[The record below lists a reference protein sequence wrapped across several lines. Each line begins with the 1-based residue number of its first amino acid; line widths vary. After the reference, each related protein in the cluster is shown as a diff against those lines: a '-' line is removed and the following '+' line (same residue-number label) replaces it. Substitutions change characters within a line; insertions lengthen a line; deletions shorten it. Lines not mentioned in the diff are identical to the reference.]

1 MSINKILDN
10 LLMDYICVSY
20 LFLNFN
26 IFIMS
31 KATPLNKI
39 RNIGIIAHI
48 DAGKTTCTERILYY
62 TGKIHKVGETHNG
75 EGTMDWMEQEK
86 ERGITIT
93 SAATTTF
100 WKEHQIN
107 IIDTPGHVDFTIEV
121 ERSLRVLDGWVAV
134 FDGSQWVEPQSETVW
149 KQADKYNVP
158 RIAFVNKMDKMGW
171 DFEMSVR
178 TIKQRLAGD
187 KVVAIQ
193 YPIGQAETFEGIV
206 DLIKMKA
213 FHFEWNSWEKITEIE
228 IPASVIERCNE
239 LREEMVEKIASQDDA
254 LMEKYFEVWELSVEE
269 LKKGLR
275 KAVINNQLYP
285 VVCGSALQNIWVQMV
300 IDAAVEFL
308 PSPVDINEAKIDC
321 KDVDSW
327 EVFKQINVAND
338 SSLAAIAFKIM
349 TDPFVGKLVF
359 TRVYA
364 GTLKSGSYVYNAT
377 TGNKERIWRLLQMHA
392 NNRVEIEEITAWNIG
407 AIVWLKDTKTWD
419 TLCDV
424 NDKFLVESIEF
435 PEPVISISVE
445 PKSKADQEKMGM
457 ALNKLA
463 EEDPSF
469 RVKTDEETSQ
479 TIISGMGELH
489 LDIIVDRMRREF
501 KVECN
506 VGAPQVS
513 YRETIK
519 MEAKDVEHKYS
530 KQTWGRGQY
539 GHVVITFEPYKE
551 MDEEDIKAGLKE
563 KPTNKFS
570 NKVVGWTIPKEY
582 IPWVQKGLNEAY
594 NRGFI
599 AGYPMVDIKASLT
612 FGSYHD
618 VDSSELSFKL
628 AASKAFREAC
638 KRAQATLLEPIM
650 KVEVNTPEEYMG
662 DVIGQLNSKRGRI
675 EEMGNRGMAKI
686 ITAFVPLSEMFGYM
700 TDLRSASQGRA
711 TYSMEFDHYEEVPT
725 NVATKI
731 REERW
736 FKLSDDE

>member
-1 MSINKILDN
+1 MAK
-10 LLMDYICVSY
+10 V
-20 LFLNFN
+20 
-26 IFIMS
+26 
-31 KATPLNKI
+31 TPLNKI

-62 TGKIHKVGETHNG
+62 TGKIHKIGETHDG

-100 WKEHQIN
+100 WKDHQIN

-121 ERSLRVLDGWVAV
+121 ERSLRVLDGGVAV
-134 FDGSQWVEPQSETVW
+134 FDGSQGVEPQSETVW
-149 KQADKYNVP
+149 KQADKYHVP
-158 RIAFVNKMDKMGW
+158 RIAFVNKMDKMGG
-171 DFEMSVR
+171 DFEMSVD
-178 TIKQRLAGD
+178 TIKKRLAGD

-206 DLIKMKA
+206 DLIEMKA
-213 FHFEWNSWEKITEIE
+213 YHFEGNSGDKINEIA
-228 IPASVIERCNE
+228 IPASVLERCNE
-239 LREEMVEKIASQDDA
+239 LREEMIEKVASQEDS
-254 LMEKYFEVWELSVEE
+254 LMEKFFEEGTLSVAEI
-269 LKKGLR
+269 KKGLR
-275 KAVINNQLYP
+275 KAVIKNELYP
-285 VVCGSALQNIWVQMV
+285 VVCGSALQNIGVQMV

-308 PSPVDINEAKIDC
+308 PSPVDVNDAQIDC
-321 KDVDSW
+321 KDLDTK
-327 EVFKQINVAND
+327 ETFKQIAVSND

-359 TRVYA
+359 TRVYT
-364 GTLKSGSYVYNAT
+364 GTLKSGSYVYNST
-377 TGNKERIWRLLQMHA
+377 TGEKERVGRLLQMHA
-392 NNRVEIEEITAWNIG
+392 NNRVEIEEITAGNIG
-407 AIVWLKDTKTWD
+407 AIVGLKDTKTGD
-419 TLCDV
+419 TLCDL

-519 MEAKDVEHKYS
+519 NVAKDVEHKYS
-530 KQTWGRGQY
+530 KQTGGRGQY
-539 GHVVITFEPYKE
+539 GHVVITFEPYRE
-551 MDEEDIKAGLKE
+551 MDEDDKKQELKE
-563 KPTNKFS
+563 KPTNKFL
-570 NKVVGWTIPKEY
+570 NKVIGGTIPKEY
-582 IPWVQKGLNEAY
+582 IPGVQKGLNEAY

-599 AGYPMVDIKASLT
+599 AGYPMVDIKATLT

-628 AASKAFREAC
+628 AASKAFQEAC
-638 KRAQATLLEPIM
+638 RKAQAVLLEPIM

-686 ITAFVPLSEMFGYM
+686 ITAYVPLSEMFGYM

-711 TYSMEFDHYEEVPT
+711 TYGMEFDHYEDVPT

-731 REERW
+731 REERG
-736 FKLSDDE
+736 FKIADDE

>member
-1 MSINKILDN
+1 MGNKQAPLD
-10 LLMDYICVSY
+10 
-20 LFLNFN
+20 
-26 IFIMS
+26 
-31 KATPLNKI
+31 KI

-62 TGKIHKVGETHNG
+62 TGRIHKIGETHDG
-75 EGTMDWMEQEK
+75 EGTMDWMDQEK

-93 SAATTTF
+93 SAATTAF

-149 KQADKYNVP
+149 KQADKYQVP
-158 RIAFVNKMDKMGW
+158 RIAFVNKMDKMGG
-171 DFEMSVR
+171 DFEMSVW
-178 TIKQRLAGD
+178 TIKERLAWD
-187 KVVAIQ
+187 KVIPIQ
-193 YPIGQAETFEGIV
+193 YPIGAAETFEGIV
-206 DLIKMKA
+206 DLMEMKA
-213 FHFEWNSWEKITEIE
+213 YHFKWTSGENVTEIE
-228 IPASVIERCNE
+228 IPADIQDRCNE
-239 LREEMVEKIASQDDA
+239 LREEMVEKIASQDDE
-254 LMEKYFEVWELSVEE
+254 LMEKYFEAGELSLAE

-275 KAVINNQLYP
+275 KAVINNDLYP
-285 VVCGSALQNIWVQMV
+285 VVCGSALQNVGVQMV
-300 IDAAVEFL
+300 IDAAVDFL
-308 PSPVDINEAKIDC
+308 PSPMDVNEGIINC
-321 KDVDSW
+321 K
-327 EVFKQINVAND
+327 EIETGENFKQINVSND
-338 SSLAAIAFKIM
+338 SSLAALAFKVA
-349 TDPFVGKLVF
+349 TDPFVGKLTF

-364 GTLKSGSYVYNAT
+364 GTLKSGSYIFNPVS
-377 TGNKERIWRLLQMHA
+377 GKKERVGRLLQMHA
-392 NNRVEIEEITAWNIG
+392 NDRVEIPEITAGNIG
-407 AIVWLKDTKTWD
+407 AVVGLKETKTWD

-435 PEPVISISVE
+435 PQPVISVSVE

-457 ALNKLA
+457 ALAKLA

-469 RVKTDEETSQ
+469 QVRTDEETAQ

-489 LDIIVDRMRREF
+489 LDIIVDRMKREF

-519 MEAKDVEHKYS
+519 GVAKDVEHKYS

-551 MDEEDIKAGLKE
+551 MDEEDIKNELKE
-563 KPTNKFS
+563 KPSNKFV
-570 NKVVGWTIPKEY
+570 NKIVGWVIPKEY
-582 IPWVQKGLNEAY
+582 IPGVQKGLNEAY
-594 NRGFI
+594 GRGYI
-599 AGYPMVDIKASLT
+599 AGYQMVDIKATLT
-612 FGSYHD
+612 FGSFHD

-628 AASKAFREAC
+628 AASKAFQEAC
-638 KRAQATLLEPIM
+638 QKAQAALLEPIM

-675 EEMGNRGMAKI
+675 EEMGDRGMAKI
-686 ITAFVPLSEMFGYM
+686 ITAYVPLSEMFGYM

-711 TYSMEFDHYEEVPT
+711 TYAMEFDHYDEVPA

-731 REERW
+731 REERG
-736 FKLSDDE
+736 FKLPDED